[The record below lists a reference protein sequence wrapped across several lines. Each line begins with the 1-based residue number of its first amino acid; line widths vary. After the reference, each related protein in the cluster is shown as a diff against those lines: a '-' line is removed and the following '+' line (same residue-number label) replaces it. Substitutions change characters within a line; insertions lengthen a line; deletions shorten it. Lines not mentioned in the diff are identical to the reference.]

1 MADAPASV
9 PGPVLGV
16 GAIVRRGD
24 AVLLVQRARPP
35 YQGEWA
41 VPGGKVRLGETLA
54 AAAEREVLEETGI
67 RIRAGAAV
75 YSFEHI
81 ERTEDGRIGRHLVV
95 IDLAGEFV
103 AGEPRAGD
111 DAAAAAWVRFDALS
125 TLPLNA
131 VTYRALA
138 ALFPAEVT
146 SS

>member
-1 MADAPASV
+1 MAEAAGPASA
-9 PGPVLGV
+9 PVLGV
-16 GAIVRRGD
+16 GAIVRHGD

-54 AAAEREVLEETGI
+54 NAAEREVFEETGV
-67 RIRAGAAV
+67 RIQAGAAV

-81 ERTEDGRIGRHLVV
+81 EHAADGRVTRHLVV
-95 IDLAGEFV
+95 IDLAGEFI

-111 DAAAAAWVRFDALS
+111 DAAAAAWVRFDTFA

-131 VTYRALA
+131 ITRRALA
-138 ALFPAEVT
+138 SLFPDEVT
-146 SS
+146 PL